1 MKWIRFT
8 SLFLALVVIFPIIS
22 STMTSAASNI
32 QIVLDGKTIQGDAAP
47 YITSD
52 SNVTMVPLRLI
63 SENLGATI
71 GWNQQT
77 STVTINSGKNKL
89 VLTSGQPTA
98 TVNGTSV
105 SLDTSVQMKGGRVMV
120 PLRFIGEGLGLTVG
134 WNQGTQTV
142 TLQTGGTASDDTT
155 TGSTTGNGS
164 VLGTSNSSGSTTTG
178 TSTSTSTTSKP
189 TTSAKK
195 EMRGAWISTV
205 FNLDWPSSSTSGAT
219 KQKQEFSSLLDQ
231 LQGMGMNAVFVQ
243 VRPSGDALYKSST
256 MPWSKYLTGTQG
268 KNPGY
273 DPLAYMVTEAHKR
286 GMEIHAWFNPFRAT
300 TDANTS
306 SLASN
311 HVVLQHPDWVIKFDN
326 KYYINPGIPAARQSI
341 IDTVMEV
348 VNNYDVDGVHL
359 DDYFYPS
366 SETTSNKFADDSTYT
381 TYKGKTSSKAEW
393 RRANINSF
401 IQDLGADIHAAKPS
415 VRFGVSPFGVW
426 RNKSTD
432 ITGSDT
438 KAGVTAYDSMS
449 ADTRTWIKNKWIDY
463 IAPQVYWSM
472 TLPVARYDK
481 VVDWWVNET
490 KNTGVDLYIGHAIY
504 KINTPEVG
512 WNTSNEIINQLK
524 YNAKYSTIKGSIFF
538 SAKDLKKNPLDVLS
552 KLRSYW
558 GL

>member
-1 MKWIRFT
+1 MKWMRYM
-8 SLFLALVVIFPIIS
+8 SLFLALLILVPAVSGTPA
-22 STMTSAASNI
+22 SAASNI
-32 QIVLDGKTIQGDAAP
+32 AIVLDGKTIQGDAAP

-63 SENLGATI
+63 SENLGAAI
-71 GWNQQT
+71 NWNQQT
-77 STVTINSGKNKL
+77 STVTITSDSKKL
-89 VLTSGQPTA
+89 VLTAGQQTA
-98 TVNGTSV
+98 TVNDQSV
-105 SLDTSVQMKGGRVMV
+105 SLDTSVQIRGGRVMV
-120 PLRFIGEGLGLTVG
+120 PLRFIGEGLGLTVN
-134 WNQGTQTV
+134 WNQSNQTV
-142 TLQTGGTASDDTT
+142 TLRTSGYTGEDGST
-155 TGSTTGNGS
+155 TGSTTG
-164 VLGTSNSSGSTTTG
+164 SGSTLG
-178 TSTSTSTTSKP
+178 TPANNTKP
-189 TTSAKK
+189 ATPSAKK

-205 FNLDWPSSSTSGAT
+205 FNLDWPSTGSSGNAA
-219 KQKQEFSSLLDQ
+219 KQKQEFSALLDQ

-273 DPLAYMVTEAHKR
+273 DPLEYMVAEAHKR
-286 GMEIHAWFNPFRAT
+286 GMELHAWFNPFRAT
-300 TDANTS
+300 TDANTG
-306 SLASN
+306 SLDPSN
-311 HVVLQHPDWVIKFDN
+311 VVLKHPDWVIKFGN

-366 SETTSNKFADDSTYT
+366 SETSSNKFNDDATYAQ
-381 TYKGKTSSKAEW
+381 YKGKFSNKAEW
-393 RRANINSF
+393 RRDNINSF
-401 IQDLGADIHAAKPS
+401 IQQMDRSIHAAKPS

-432 ITGSDT
+432 VTGSDT

-449 ADTRTWIKNKWIDY
+449 ADTRTWIKNGWVDY
-463 IAPQVYWSM
+463 IAPQVYWSLS
-472 TLPVARYDK
+472 LPAARYDK

-490 KNTGVDLYIGHAIY
+490 KNTGVDLYIGQAIY
-504 KINTPEVG
+504 KLNTPEIG
-512 WNTSNEIINQLK
+512 WNSSDEIINQLK
-524 YNAKYSTIKGSIFF
+524 YNAKYSTVKGSIFF
-538 SAKDLKKNPLDVLS
+538 SAKDLKKNPLDVLT